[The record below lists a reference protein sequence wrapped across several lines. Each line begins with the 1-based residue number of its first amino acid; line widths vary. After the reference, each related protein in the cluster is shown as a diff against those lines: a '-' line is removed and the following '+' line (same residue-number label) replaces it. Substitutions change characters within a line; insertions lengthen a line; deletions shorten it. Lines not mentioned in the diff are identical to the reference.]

1 MEVFSHQP
9 IPIQL
14 KRERKVWHNE
24 SFSHMLLAHL
34 ISGTCTWREGEGA
47 NAHRDT
53 MLPGTE

>member
-34 ISGTCTWREGEGA
+34 ISGTCTWREKGLCLQRYDVA
-47 NAHRDT
+47 WH
-53 MLPGTE
+53 